1 MTWTGPDGVEYIDK
15 DAFYEAQA
23 AKEAG
28 PGHRIERIDPER
40 LSQIW
45 LDGFTSGAA
54 SLAKGLGCTDETA
67 DKLADEIATAL
78 MGDPA
83 CMETVRREVFERLM
97 GLDDTGPKNM
107 TAFKASEC

>member
-1 MTWTGPDGVEYIDK
+1 MTVT
-15 DAFYEAQA
+15 
-23 AKEAG
+23 
-28 PGHRIERIDPER
+28 RIEKIGPER

-83 CMETVRREVFERLM
+83 CMETVRQEVFERLM
-97 GLDDTGPKNM
+97 GVDDTGPKNM

>member
-15 DAFYEAQA
+15 DAFY
-23 AKEAG
+23 
-28 PGHRIERIDPER
+28 ER

-54 SLAKGLGCTDETA
+54 SLAKALGCTDETA
-67 DKLADEIATAL
+67 DKLADEIATTL
-78 MGDPA
+78 
-83 CMETVRREVFERLM
+83 
-97 GLDDTGPKNM
+97 